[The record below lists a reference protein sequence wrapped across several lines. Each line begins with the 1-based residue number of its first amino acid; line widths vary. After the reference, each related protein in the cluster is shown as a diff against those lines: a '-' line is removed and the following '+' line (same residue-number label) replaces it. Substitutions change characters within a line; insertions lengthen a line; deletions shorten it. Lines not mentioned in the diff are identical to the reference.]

1 MTIKDDPTDAIPL
14 AISMLEECDRW
25 AADALS
31 KYIHKIGM
39 FETALSVH
47 DVYIHQQKIRIVLAQ
62 LKGTSLEE
70 EGVVTKEGK
79 SLA

>member
-1 MTIKDDPTDAIPL
+1 MTNPKDDPTDAIPL

-47 DVYIHQQKIRIVLAQ
+47 DVYIHQQK
-62 LKGTSLEE
+62 
-70 EGVVTKEGK
+70 
-79 SLA
+79 